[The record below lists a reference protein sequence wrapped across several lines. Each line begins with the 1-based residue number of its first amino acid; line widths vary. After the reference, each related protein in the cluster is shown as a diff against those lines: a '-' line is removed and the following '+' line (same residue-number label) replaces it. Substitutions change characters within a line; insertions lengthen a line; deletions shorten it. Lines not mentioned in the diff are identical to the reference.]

1 MQWNGIKIPVVV
13 LALLVGMGSLW
24 GAQWLFNRFNYERP
38 LTRALV
44 ENGDIASYKIN
55 DQGPVLEVEVKL
67 KKVDNLQDSYNKLNG
82 SIRDVVGRRSVKIT
96 VKDDRDAALEG
107 IYYQTRLAA
116 YEALE
121 RGNFLEME
129 SFIAQ
134 RATREGAE
142 AKLFLDHDRMFIQIN
157 HNDKYLY
164 EIIPRDQQP
173 GSLLNGE
180 AERRRQS

>member
-13 LALLVGMGSLW
+13 LALLVGMGALW

-38 LTRALV
+38 LTRVLQ

-55 DQGPVLEVEVKL
+55 DRGPVLEVEVKL
-67 KKVDNLQDSYNKLNG
+67 RKVENLQDSYSKLSG
-82 SIRDVVGRRSVKIT
+82 SVRDVVGRRSVKIT
-96 VKDDRDAALEG
+96 VGDDRDAVLEG

-129 SFIAQ
+129 DFIAQ
-134 RATREGAE
+134 RAAREGAR
-142 AKLFLDHDRMFIQIN
+142 ARVFLDRDRMYIQISHDN
-157 HNDKYLY
+157 KYLY
-164 EIIPRDQQP
+164 EIIFRDGQS
-173 GSLLNGE
+173 GSPLYGE
-180 AERRRQS
+180 TERRRPS